1 MFSVLYV
8 WLWVCIYGQNGW
20 SYEYKLDGVGPILNR
35 PSTDNLLQF
44 VNKQKRDMWHM
55 TCELGHMT
63 CDTWHK
69 TGGGGDPSLK
79 ILALMLLQFVSVGEL
94 KIFLQ
99 RMTQTFNIY

>member
-20 SYEYKLDGVGPILNR
+20 SYEYKLDRVGPIVNR
-35 PSTDNLLQF
+35 PSTDNLHHF
-44 VNKQKRDMWHM
+44 VNKPKRDIDMW
-55 TCELGHMT
+55 LVSW
-63 CDTWHK
+63 DTWHVTHD
-69 TGGGGDPSLK
+69 TGQVGGGDP
-79 ILALMLLQFVSVGEL
+79 LALMLLRFVSVGEL